1 MKERERAK
9 LIESQANRL
18 KSIISELGIT
28 QTEFSKKVEISTDVI
43 NKVCTAKRELS
54 SNLALKIEKSFGIKS
69 NWLLTGEGCKYSDE
83 PGAAQKNNLQKQI
96 NQIKATI
103 STLSNQIADLEN
115 ELNK

>member
-18 KSIISELGIT
+18 KNVISEMGIT
-28 QTEFSKKVEISTDVI
+28 QTEFANRISAQQNTISLVVSCRR
-43 NKVCTAKRELS
+43 KLS
-54 SNLALKIEKSFGIKS
+54 SNLALKIEKTFGIRS
-69 NWLLTGEGCKYSDE
+69 CWLLTGEGFKYTDE
-83 PGAAQKNNLQKQI
+83 PGEAQKNNLKKQI